1 MNRTPDHDEPPMSLK
16 VATVRSPLEVVEPGT
31 PEFLPSMPSGPAVD
45 RLMFAR
51 WLVDPQNPL
60 TARVQANRI
69 WERFFGRGLVET
81 QEDFG
86 TQGKPPANQMLLD
99 HLAQRFVE
107 LQWSWK
113 ALCKEILT
121 SATYQ
126 QSSRNREDLAAMD
139 PDNLLLARASRFRA
153 RGGSDSR
160 FSSFC
165 QWSPGLDALRPT
177 GISITTTRYLASHL
191 QQLELESR

>member
-1 MNRTPDHDEPPMSLK
+1 
-16 VATVRSPLEVVEPGT
+16 
-31 PEFLPSMPSGPAVD
+31 MPSGPAVD

-139 PDNLLLARASRFRA
+139 PDNLLLARASRFRLEA
-153 RGGSDSR
+153 EAIRDSALLPVVAWTRR
-160 FSSFC
+160 FTAHRYFHHNHQVSGK
-165 QWSPGLDALRPT
+165 SP
-177 GISITTTRYLASHL
+177 TTTRTGKPLKTATDIAERSTHSGEEPRRI
-191 QQLELESR
+191 QP